1 MVKEE
6 KPDLTKEDAEKQ
18 IEENK
23 SYNSQFSQK
32 PMSKLEELLNKNK
45 TGVETPD
52 ANKIISEKIK

>member
-6 KPDLTKEDAEKQ
+6 NPDLTKEDAEKQ